1 MIIKVG
7 YPISTNRYYRTFRNI
22 TTISKEGRLFKE
34 EVRLVNHK
42 IKPVANDIM
51 LDITLHPKMTKA
63 KVSKKG
69 VVKEGVMYKV
79 VIDLDN
85 CLKCILDSL
94 IGVVYHDDKQVKEL
108 RVRYGN
114 AVVGGGA
121 TIIVNEIKEV

>member
-1 MIIKVG
+1 MIITIP
-7 YPISTNRYYRTFRNI
+7 YPVSTNRYYRTFRNI
-22 TTISKEGRLFKE
+22 TTISKEGRLFKG

-42 IKPVANDIM
+42 IKPVDGDVM
-51 LDITLHPKMTKA
+51 LDITLHPKQTKGG
-63 KVSKKG
+63 K
-69 VVKEGVMYKV
+69 MYKV

-108 RVRYGN
+108 RVRYGD

-121 TIIVNEIKEV
+121 TIIVNKIEGV